1 VSTPPP
7 PRPGR
12 PGRPGRPARPA
23 RTPTS
28 RPRRVAGHD
37 RPGTVPDAT
46 APAAEP
52 EEVTLAKR
60 AADRPQP
67 VDVPVVAPARPQPA
81 PSRTGRGP
89 LLGLVAVVV
98 LLLALVGAET
108 WYLATDQGSDDE
120 VGAVS
125 GDRPVQVSSL
135 TVRSVV
141 DQAAKAADLIIS
153 ATSDDYDAE
162 VDAAAATM
170 TDPFAAEFRE
180 TKAQVRDDFL
190 AQQTQVAVDVS
201 YQGVVS
207 ATATEV
213 KALLFL
219 TQTTQ
224 KGDPPQVTPVQ
235 YRVTVTMVDTEDG
248 WLVSDLQA
256 L

>member
-1 VSTPPP
+1 MSSTPPP
-7 PRPGR
+7 PHPGRPSRPGR
-12 PGRPGRPARPA
+12 PGRPTRPT

-28 RPRRVAGHD
+28 RPRRIAGHD
-37 RPGTVPDAT
+37 RSGTVPET
-46 APAAEP
+46 PPPAAGP
-52 EEVTLAKR
+52 EEAEEAEEAALDGPER
-60 AADRPQP
+60 AVLPGGPDP
-67 VDVPVVAPARPQPA
+67 APARTRR
-81 PSRTGRGP
+81 S
-89 LLGLVAVVV
+89 LLALAAAVV
-98 LLLALVGAET
+98 LLLALVGAEA
-108 WYLATDQGSDDE
+108 WYLAADPGSDDGA
-120 VGAVS
+120 GAVS
-125 GDRPVQVSSL
+125 SERPVQVPAL

-153 ATSDDYDAE
+153 ATAADYDAE
-162 VDAAAATM
+162 VEAAAATM
-170 TDPFAAEFRE
+170 TDPFAEEFRE

-207 ATATEV
+207 ATASEV

>member
-1 VSTPPP
+1 MSTPPP

-12 PGRPGRPARPA
+12 AGRPGRPTRAT

-28 RPRRVAGHD
+28 RPRRVAGHE
-37 RPGTVPDAT
+37 RSGTVPEVPTPAPAVGLEKVAVDRPEPAVVPAGPAVVPT
-46 APAAEP
+46 APRP
-52 EEVTLAKR
+52 E
-60 AADRPQP
+60 
-67 VDVPVVAPARPQPA
+67 
-81 PSRTGRGP
+81 PSRPGRGP

-98 LLLALVGAET
+98 LLLALVGAEG
-108 WYLATDQGSDDE
+108 WYLAADPGGDDE
-120 VGAVS
+120 VGVVS
-125 GDRPVQVSSL
+125 SDRPVQVSAL

-141 DQAAKAADLIIS
+141 DQAAKAADLVIS
-153 ATSDDYDAE
+153 ATAADYDAE
-162 VDAAAATM
+162 VEAAAATM

-235 YRVTVTMVDTEDG
+235 YRVTVTMVDTDDG